1 MTERTRPEHGSI
13 VAGLHLQLSKLLLGA
28 LVAAVAATGALIV
41 TMVVGLPP
49 AHPPPGPGGMP
60 PPPPNL
66 TSLAA
71 FPVVTGLFVLA
82 WLAVVVALS
91 RDQILRRIEQLRD
104 GPRIEGPQLDQLI
117 AELRTQLATDRERE
131 LQLLQERLAELTAEY
146 GEQRETDGYLNGM
159 RVGTGTEEASAKVH
173 SIRRTPQQ
181 HRPGE

>member
-1 MTERTRPEHGSI
+1 MTERTRAEHGST

-49 AHPPPGPGGMP
+49 AHPPPGPGGLP

-66 TSLAA
+66 TSLAV
-71 FPVVTGLFVLA
+71 FPVITGLFVLA
-82 WLAVVVALS
+82 WLAVVVAYS
-91 RDQILRRIEQLRD
+91 RDQILRRVEQLRD
-104 GPRIEGPQLDQLI
+104 GPVTDGPQFDQLI
-117 AELRTQLATDRERE
+117 AELRAQLAADRERE
-131 LQLLQERLAELTAEY
+131 LQLLQERLAELTEQY

-159 RVGTGTEEASAKVH
+159 RVGTGAGEAPATVH
-173 SIRRTPQQ
+173 SIRRTLPQ